1 MESGTPGGIGKGGA
15 HRGTHRPATRRPALY
30 ATAAALALLIG
41 AVAVGAQVRAH
52 DRPRSA
58 AARSSAAASPSA
70 TASGGQATGGSGME
84 RVGREK
90 SGATASAT
98 PSATALTTALTDALD
113 AVADGTDARFS
124 AAVLDTGSA
133 ASAVYG
139 GDAYDTASIV
149 KVDILAA
156 LLLRAQDAGR
166 QLTAQERSYAGVMIQ
181 QSDND
186 AATALWQEIGGATGL
201 DAANKRLGLTET
213 HGGQAGRWGLTRTT
227 AADQLRLLRE
237 IFATGDAGLGHKAAL
252 SERSRD
258 YIQQLMG
265 QIAADQAW
273 GVSAAADDTTGTRL
287 KNGWLPRSATGLW
300 DVNSIGRVTAGGRT
314 YLVAVLSDG
323 HQDMDT
329 GVTVVE
335 TAARAAVHAAATA

>member
-1 MESGTPGGIGKGGA
+1 MESGTPGRRDRGGA
-15 HRGTHRPATRRPALY
+15 RRPATRGPALY

-41 AVAVGAQVRAH
+41 AVAVVARVRAH
-52 DRPRSA
+52 DRPRNA
-58 AARSSAAASPSA
+58 AARSSAAVASPAA
-70 TASGGQATGGSGME
+70 TASGGGAEGGSGVE

-90 SGATASAT
+90 SGVTASAT
-98 PSATALTTALTDALD
+98 PSATALTAALTDALD

-133 ASAVYG
+133 ALAVYG

-166 QLTAQERSYAGVMIQ
+166 QLTAQERSYAAVMIQ

-201 DAANKRLGLTET
+201 DAANERLGLTET
-213 HGGQAGRWGLTRTT
+213 RGGRSGRWGLTRTT

-237 IFATGDAGLGHKAAL
+237 IFATGEPGHGHKAAL

-265 QIAADQAW
+265 RIAADQAW
-273 GVSAAADDTTGTRL
+273 GVSAAADDATRTRL
-287 KNGWLPRSATGLW
+287 KNGWLPRTATSLW
-300 DVNSIGRVTAGGRT
+300 DVNSIGRVTAQGRT

-323 HQDMDT
+323 HKDMDG
-329 GVTVVE
+329 GVTIVE
-335 TAARAAVHAAATA
+335 SAARAAVHAAATA